1 MSGTVKGRI
10 DCRQAS
16 GLTNLQTASTIF
28 ISMYKAMK
36 DLEVAGYL
44 VEAANFNQGAG
55 FNYYNEA
62 SPTGTYAWALFRI
75 PPVGARVYSVYIML
89 SHADQPS
96 VASGVY
102 INGIN
107 VNTAYG
113 HIGVDFCAALTGG
126 GADGNPWTGGTAKL
140 GADARPNPVWAAPG
154 GGGKLWVASR
164 ENSTGGAQVATM
176 RSSRAVW
183 AGTNTTPVTTATRW
197 SIMMD
202 QDSIVFLTD
211 PGDDG
216 SPHMVACMLV
226 DTEAA
231 IASACP
237 FKHALIHA
245 NASTWSSAD
254 LIIKATATGAGTAA
268 GTELYQV
275 SMPYNSSGDTKVGW
289 VMAGAS
295 TISTQQ
301 PSSLAV
307 RYAEEQM
314 RLFANEAA
322 FVGAF
327 GRVDR
332 FLCMLS
338 NLSCYN
344 TLNITAAKQRLVVGL
359 ATVPE
364 IKMSVPWDGVST
376 PQSVT
381 TTRSGVTF

>member
-96 VASGVY
+96 ANGVY
-102 INGIN
+102 INGAS
-107 VNTAYG
+107 VASTYG
-113 HIGVDFCAALTGG
+113 FISLDFCAALTAGG
-126 GADGNPWTGGTAKL
+126 TDGNPWTGGTAKL
-140 GADARPNPVWAAPG
+140 GADARPSPVWTLPA
-154 GGGKLWVASR
+154 GGKMWVGCR

-176 RSSRAVW
+176 RSSRGLW
-183 AGTNTTPVTTATRW
+183 RGTAASPVTTATRW
-197 SIMMD
+197 SVMMD
-202 QDSIVFLTD
+202 LDSIVFFTD
-211 PGDDG
+211 AGDDG
-216 SPHMVACMLV
+216 SPAIVACVLV
-226 DTEAA
+226 DTEASVA
-231 IASACP
+231 AVCP
-237 FKHALIHA
+237 FKHALIHIDPSQWPNIQEVLKTTA
-245 NASTWSSAD
+245 VAGGST
-254 LIIKATATGAGTAA
+254 A
-268 GTELYQV
+268 GTEVYQL
-275 SMPYNSSGDTKVGW
+275 SMPYNAAGDTKVGW
-289 VMAGAS
+289 MMAGAA

-301 PSSLAV
+301 PISLV
-307 RYAEEQM
+307 SRYVEEQI
-314 RLFANEAA
+314 RLYVHESPVF
-322 FVGAF
+322 GAF
-327 GRVDR
+327 GRADR
-332 FLCMLS
+332 FLCTLS

-344 TLNITAAKQRLVVGL
+344 TLNITAAKQRLVLGVS
-359 ATVPE
+359 TVPE
-364 IKMSVPWDGVST
+364 VKISVPWDGAST

-381 TTRSGVTF
+381 TTRNGVTF